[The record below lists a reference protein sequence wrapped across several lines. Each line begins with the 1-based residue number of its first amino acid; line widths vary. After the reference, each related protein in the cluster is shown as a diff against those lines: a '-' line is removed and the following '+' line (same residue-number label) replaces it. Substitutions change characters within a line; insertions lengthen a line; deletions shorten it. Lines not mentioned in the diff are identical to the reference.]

1 MDFERL
7 SSNIISLIDEV
18 LKNKN
23 LVNYIGFDGDNPSSQ
38 SISAKSIA
46 PKGEKERILP
56 YPFDTSFN
64 EDVRTQLH
72 IYYPNLAFQNNG
84 HASQVVVFMDIVV
97 HKSIWLLTDKG
108 KKLIRPYQIAKFIV
122 DTFKD
127 RNIPNVGK
135 IHFLEGAHTVINNQ
149 FEGFRL
155 VATFTEF

>member
-23 LVNYIGFDGDNPSSQ
+23 LVNYIGFDGDNPSVQ
-38 SISAKSIA
+38 SISPKSIA

-56 YPFDTSFN
+56 YPFDASFS
-64 EDVRTQLH
+64 EDIRTQLH
-72 IYYPNLAFQNNG
+72 IYYPNLVFQNNG

-97 HKSIWLLTDKG
+97 HKSIWLLTDKD
-108 KKLIRPYQIAKFIV
+108 KKLIRPYQIAKYLV

-127 RNIPNVGK
+127 KDILNIGK
-135 IHFLEGAHTVINNQ
+135 IHFVEGVHTVINNQ